1 MQYLDPRN
9 PNPNQKLFVPAVG
22 GLKGK
27 TLGYLNNGWLSM
39 AKIGRRIE
47 GQLKARHGVSQ
58 VIFYDVPRSTEPP
71 PGLLDKVAAECQAA
85 IVGMAN

>member
-9 PNPNQKLFVPAVG
+9 PNQNRKLFVPAVSD
-22 GLKGK
+22 LKGK
-27 TLGYLNNGWLSM
+27 TLGYLNNGWMSM
-39 AKIGRRIE
+39 AKIGQHIE
-47 GQLKARHGVSQ
+47 DPLKTKYGLSQ

-71 PGLLDKVAAECQAA
+71 PGLLDQVARECQAA